1 MPQPVFASDTKLLE
15 THALGMIASV
25 KPGIIMGAAAGK
37 QKTTGKAGKPP
48 RIPAEQIR
56 DSAVGGQV
64 AVYAIAGDQRP
75 QMHFRSVSLPGL
87 CFLKLV
93 EDVSLHLAHLLCRL

>member
-15 THALGMIASV
+15 THALDMIASA

-37 QKTTGKAGKPP
+37 QKSVGKASKPP

-56 DSAVGGQV
+56 ESAVGGQV
-64 AVYAIAGDQRP
+64 AVYSITGDQRP
-75 QMHFRSVSLPGL
+75 QMHFRYVS
-87 CFLKLV
+87 KL
-93 EDVSLHLAHLLCRL
+93 DLIY